1 MRPYL
6 RTDLTKNRY
15 SVKTR
20 REVNEDRNY
29 FQVYDSEQ
37 QVYVGDTYK
46 GAQGRANA
54 CQGFINCFEDSLDL
68 NEQEWKR
75 RADSFDYMRKL
86 DYWSGI
92 LRMAVKEGK
101 MHKFT
106 EAMRKLRYF
115 GERQNNLDSGRA
127 VCFDCD
133 EDKDDCSGNC
143 RTT

>member
-1 MRPYL
+1 MRTYL
-6 RTDLTKNRY
+6 KTDLTKNRY
-15 SVKTR
+15 KVKTLR
-20 REVNEDRNY
+20 QDGINY
-29 FQVYDSEQ
+29 FKVYDAEQ
-37 QVYVGDTYK
+37 QKHVGTTYK
-46 GAQGRANA
+46 GELGRGKA
-54 CQGFINCFEDSLDL
+54 CDGFIQCFEDSLDL

-75 RADSFDYMRKL
+75 RASMFNYMRKL

-92 LRMAVKEGK
+92 LRMAVKEGN
-101 MHKFT
+101 MPKFT